1 MSIPMPGYCDFTYVV
16 KGSSDVKE
24 GIAILNNDTV
34 QIKNGRFQFKG
45 SVTQPMR
52 ALLMIQPPGGLPADL
67 ILEQGEITVTM
78 LKGQITIGGTPN
90 NIAYQ
95 QIRNQTASF
104 RTAITALQEKSYAAT
119 GLEKR
124 NIQLSIDSVNKEKVK
139 VTGQLIRKYS
149 NLAGL
154 LALQSTY
161 RKEKPSNLVFYLDA
175 FKKFAA
181 DPAYQLVA
189 DFYKSMMK
197 AEIGFPAPPF
207 TLQDLD
213 GKMISLGDFKGKYVL
228 VDFWYHNCGFCRK
241 MAPGLRNIYADLQ
254 QKGFEIV
261 SISIDGKGN
270 EKEWRD
276 AIKEDG
282 ATWTELWDY
291 DKTMPDQYG
300 VVGYPH
306 MFLLDKDG
314 KLLQQ
319 IIGYTEEAE
328 FRRIL
333 RSHGLQ

>member
-1 MSIPMPGYCDFTYVV
+1 MSIPALGYCDLTYVV
-16 KGSSDVKE
+16 KGSSDVKD
-24 GIAILNNDTV
+24 GIAILNHDTV

-45 SVTQPMR
+45 SVAQPVR

-95 QIRNQTASF
+95 QIRDQTASF
-104 RTAITALQEKSYAAT
+104 RTAITALQEQSYVAT

-124 NIQLSIDSVNKEKVK
+124 SIQAAIDSVNKEKVK
-139 VTGQLIRKYS
+139 VTGQLIRKYN

-161 RKEKPSNLVFYLDA
+161 RKEKPSHLVFYLDA
-175 FKKFAA
+175 FKKFSA

-189 DFYKSMMK
+189 DFYKNMMK
-197 AEIGFPAPPF
+197 AEIGFPVPPF
-207 TLQDLD
+207 TLPDLD
-213 GKMISLGDFKGKYVL
+213 GKMISLGDFRGKYVL
-228 VDFWYHNCGFCRK
+228 VDFWYHNCVFCRK
-241 MAPGLRNIYADLQ
+241 MAPGLRNIYADMQ

-261 SISIDGKGN
+261 SISIDPKSD
-270 EKEWRD
+270 EAQWRE

-306 MFLLDKDG
+306 MFLLDKEG

-319 IIGYTEEAE
+319 IIGYTDEAE
-328 FRRIL
+328 FRKIL
-333 RSHGLQ
+333 RSHGL